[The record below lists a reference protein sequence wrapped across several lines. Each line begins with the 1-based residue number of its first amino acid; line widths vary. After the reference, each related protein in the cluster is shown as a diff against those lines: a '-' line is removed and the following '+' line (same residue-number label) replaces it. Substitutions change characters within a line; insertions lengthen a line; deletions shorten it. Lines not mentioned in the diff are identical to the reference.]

1 MKITIASPVQASRDN
16 LVRFMLATAVL
27 ATSAVGQVPPAPAS
41 LQYPLAINTRWNYQM
56 RQEFAPGVHPDLPDD
71 AQLVK
76 GNVLETTVVS
86 EVAGFDLIGGARY
99 ARVESRMNGRLTITD
114 WYRLTPEGLFVGK
127 TNEEGRVLVMTPPQK
142 LLSPTLAPGESWSWK
157 APNAPVTIAVRVVGR
172 ETTEVPAGKFETTK
186 TAAEVTMT
194 LSEATVHAT
203 QSRWFSPGVGY
214 VRLETE
220 AHTGDRLLYRTT
232 QTLVGMES
240 GQPGPQVSRPTA
252 VAAPAAPASGQLVQV
267 SQVRSAAVATS
278 SGAPVRYEARWDL
291 QSSGATDRLN
301 SVYFI
306 DINTGWAAGANN
318 TILKTAD
325 GGKTWSRAL
334 EREEGGN
341 GFSSIF
347 FTNAKE
353 GWVQG
358 NNILLHSSDGGETWR
373 PASPL
378 PERKSLGNGG
388 AAGGIRLQTG
398 QFGTSDRIYK
408 SEDGGTTWTDVS
420 KLPRNDFEPI
430 FVLDPQHVWV
440 AGDYGR
446 YALTADGGATWQE
459 PAMPVKC
466 ALRKIYFVSA
476 KIGWIL
482 PSDHNGGP
490 LATTDGGLTWA
501 SQYAGAGQ
509 NRPLRDI
516 HFVDERNGF
525 LLVGSNRPDVVYRT
539 ADGGAKWATIG
550 QLPEGRTA
558 MSFPAVDNGWVVG
571 PEGYVVHYHLVPVP
585 AAGK

>member
-1 MKITIASPVQASRDN
+1 MKITIASPVKASRDR
-16 LVRFMLATAVL
+16 LVGLLLLAAAVP
-27 ATSAVGQVPPAPAS
+27 ATSAVGQVPPANAS

-56 RQEFAPGVHPDLPDD
+56 RQEFAPGVHPDSPDE

-76 GNVLETTVVS
+76 GNVLEATVVS
-86 EVAGFDLIGGARY
+86 EVAGYDLIGGAKY

-127 TNEEGRVLVMTPPQK
+127 TNEGGRVLVMTPPQK
-142 LLSPTLAPGESWSWK
+142 LLSPTLTPGESWKWK

-186 TAAEVTMT
+186 TAADVTMA
-194 LSEATVHAT
+194 LPEATVHAL

-220 AHTGDRLLYRTT
+220 AHAGDRLLYRTT
-232 QTLVGMES
+232 QTLVGLES
-240 GQPGPQVSRPTA
+240 GQSGPQVSRLTTAAAPA
-252 VAAPAAPASGQLVQV
+252 VAA
-267 SQVRSAAVATS
+267 
-278 SGAPVRYEARWDL
+278 GAPVRYEARWDL
-291 QSSGATDRLN
+291 QSSGATDRLD

-306 DINTGWAAGANN
+306 DVNTGWASGKNN

-325 GGKTWSRAL
+325 GGKTWSRSL

-341 GFSSIF
+341 DFSSIF

-353 GWVQG
+353 GWAQG
-358 NNILLHSSDGGETWR
+358 RVLLHSSDGGETWR

-378 PERKSLGNGG
+378 PGRKSLGDG
-388 AAGGIRLQTG
+388 AAVGTTRLQTG
-398 QFGTSDRIYK
+398 MFGTSDRLFK
-408 SEDGGTTWTDVS
+408 SEDGGTTWADIS
-420 KLPRNDFEPI
+420 KLPRNSFRAI
-430 FVLDPQHVWV
+430 FALDPQHVWMV
-440 AGDYGR
+440 GDYGL

-466 ALRKIYFVSA
+466 RLTQVYFVSPR
-476 KIGWIL
+476 IGWIL

-501 SQYAGAGQ
+501 SQYAGAEQ

-539 ADGGAKWATIG
+539 SDGGAKWSTIG
-550 QLPEGRTA
+550 QLPAGRTA
-558 MSFPAVDNGWVVG
+558 MSFPAVDEGWVVG